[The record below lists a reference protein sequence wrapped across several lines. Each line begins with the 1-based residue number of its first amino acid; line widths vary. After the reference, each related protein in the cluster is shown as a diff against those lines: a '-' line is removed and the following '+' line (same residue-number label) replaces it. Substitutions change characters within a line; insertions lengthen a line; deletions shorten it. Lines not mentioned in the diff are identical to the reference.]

1 MFNYELTKDM
11 TINKIK
17 AKNKEDL
24 YNLFIEFLSEKFGED
39 NVFMI
44 ETGTTSKKR
53 ELCFQSGT
61 VLVNGDEV
69 PIFDTINP
77 TAKTF
82 VDYKDGKGKTVE
94 AFDAFAYKVAYQ
106 NYLIDKEKKAADK
119 AAAKAKNAKSED

>member
-24 YNLFIEFLSEKFGED
+24 YNLFIEFLNDQFGED

-61 VLVNGDEV
+61 VLVNGEEV

-94 AFDAFAYKVAYQ
+94 AFDAYAYKVAYQ
-106 NYLIDKEKKAADK
+106 NYKARKEQEAIEKAS
-119 AAAKAKNAKSED
+119 KNTKSED